1 MNNAFSQIKLNH
13 IAVYVEN
20 IEESGAFYR
29 EVLGLEETEEPFK
42 DGLHLWFNLGKIT
55 LHLIAGLSENLI
67 FKKRNHL
74 CLSVAD
80 MDGFMDR
87 LKEAGIPFESSKGVK
102 QAANVRPDG
111 IRQIYLQDPTG
122 YWIEIND
129 DY

>member
-1 MNNAFSQIKLNH
+1 MNNTFSQIKLNH

-20 IEESGAFYR
+20 LEESGAFYR
-29 EVLGLEETEEPFK
+29 DVLRLEETEEPFK
-42 DGLHLWFNLGKIT
+42 DGLHLWFNLGEVT
-55 LHLIAGLSENLI
+55 LHLIGGLTEDLI

-87 LKEAGIPFESSKGVK
+87 LRATGIPFESATGDK
-102 QAANVRPDG
+102 QAVNVRPDG
-111 IRQIYLQDPTG
+111 IRQIYLQDPSG